1 MGVRWARRTTIRYGE
16 CCTQKQGERK
26 ILQLAGVC
34 ALSATCQY
42 TLTLSWKNRGG
53 KFTYWDGGVRI
64 QAFLYS
70 PRRDL
75 IPASMVGAQ
84 WTGLAHTVDVMPTF
98 FAAAGLDFDRYSTY
112 SGDDATIRA
121 NFDGLNLLHA
131 IQTNA
136 SSPRSEVV
144 HMINNEYNHA
154 ICDETTGVGGQNHC
168 GAAITTSDGFK
179 LLLGYP
185 GTDIWERP
193 PSNEEAHAVCDA
205 EAFMQNTCLHVF
217 KDQLSNFSSSDPSKC
232 CGACSADLS
241 CGSWTLKAGVCYLK
255 TVGAA
260 ESNKDQQGCTSGI
273 VRGQPANACNLTN
286 GIGCPC
292 NPPSRG
298 CLFHLPTDPNE
309 HKDLSSDPAFA
320 SDFERLSK
328 RLAEFSQTGVVAT
341 EEMLGKVQGAADS
354 IAACKLVNA
363 TGFYESFAPHVPFV
377 NHPAPD
383 NESP

>member
-1 MGVRWARRTTIRYGE
+1 MHPETGGE
-16 CCTQKQGERK
+16 GKFATC
-26 ILQLAGVC
+26 GVC
-34 ALSATCQY
+34 VCVPCQY

-232 CGACSADLS
+232 CGACSANLS
-241 CGSWTLKAGVCYLK
+241 CGSWTLKADVCYLK

-273 VRGQPANACNLTN
+273 VRGQPANACNLTS

-309 HKDLSSDPAFA
+309 HKDLSSDPAFFPTSNGCQNGWPSSA
-320 SDFERLSK
+320 KRAWWPQQKCWAKCKELRTRLRRANSSMPLGFTRVSRPMCRLSTTPH
-328 RLAEFSQTGVVAT
+328 QTMNLLRV
-341 EEMLGKVQGAADS
+341 
-354 IAACKLVNA
+354 
-363 TGFYESFAPHVPFV
+363 TGGET
-377 NHPAPD
+377 NGI
-383 NESP
+383 